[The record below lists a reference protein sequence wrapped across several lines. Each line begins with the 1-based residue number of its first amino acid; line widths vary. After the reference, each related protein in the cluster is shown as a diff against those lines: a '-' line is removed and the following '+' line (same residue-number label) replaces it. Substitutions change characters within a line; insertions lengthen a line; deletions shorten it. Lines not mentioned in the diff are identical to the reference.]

1 LERHIAVNSELR
13 ARHAQDPQKFILSE
27 ADLDADIRALS
38 VVSEHPDLYAHVVEL
53 GCLGQLVGL
62 LSHENTDIS
71 IGSIVII
78 AELTDDDTSANNE
91 QWQGLAEAMLNADLI
106 GLLLSNF
113 DRFDERDEADRTGL
127 YSGLSILENLC
138 SQRSTCEYLA
148 QHDDLLRWL
157 LKRIQRPEDTVS
169 QNTQYA
175 AEVLALMAQSSERSC
190 NHLIKIDAIDQLLQ
204 LVAPYRKH
212 APFKNGDEAEYVE
225 NLFETLVC
233 LVDRPDGNVKF
244 VDAEGLELCLI
255 MLKEGGVCKQ
265 PALRLLDHAIGGV
278 SAGHVSQRLVQ
289 AGGLKVI
296 FTAFM
301 KRDDGRT
308 MPHILAVMASLLR
321 LLPADSAERIRTLAK
336 FVERDYEKLRKLIRL
351 RRFYATKLADNE
363 KHIEAERR
371 TRLHA
376 QNEFGAL
383 DSAADLE
390 PEMLHAGLF
399 PLQMIN
405 VLLAWLT
412 VEDDGA
418 CCMIQEFLVPQEQG
432 QGQALNS
439 IKSSLISQV
448 EALISNGQDRTEMKD
463 MLAALIE
470 CMPS

>member
-1 LERHIAVNSELR
+1 
-13 ARHAQDPQKFILSE
+13 
-27 ADLDADIRALS
+27 
-38 VVSEHPDLYAHVVEL
+38 
-53 GCLGQLVGL
+53 
-62 LSHENTDIS
+62 
-71 IGSIVII
+71 
-78 AELTDDDTSANNE
+78 
-91 QWQGLAEAMLNADLI
+91 
-106 GLLLSNF
+106 
-113 DRFDERDEADRTGL
+113 
-127 YSGLSILENLC
+127 
-138 SQRSTCEYLA
+138 
-148 QHDDLLRWL
+148 
-157 LKRIQRPEDTVS
+157 
-169 QNTQYA
+169 
-175 AEVLALMAQSSERSC
+175 
-190 NHLIKIDAIDQLLQ
+190 
-204 LVAPYRKH
+204 
-212 APFKNGDEAEYVE
+212 
-225 NLFETLVC
+225 
-233 LVDRPDGNVKF
+233 
-244 VDAEGLELCLI
+244 
-255 MLKEGGVCKQ
+255 
-265 PALRLLDHAIGGV
+265 LRLLDHAIGGV